1 MQIIANYDFIWFQSF
16 VYDNDLF
23 TQSAPESN
31 ATRLTTTGQ
40 SEQIFNGYTDWL
52 YEGETR
58 IIFV

>member
-1 MQIIANYDFIWFQSF
+1 

-23 TQSAPESN
+23 TQSAPDSI

-52 YEGETR
+52 YEGKVQF
-58 IIFV
+58 IVIAIDS